1 LIKCDG
7 DRSIIV
13 TGELVSS
20 SDALNNF
27 MKAILISFILSVT
40 SLQAISQC
48 DKKVTWYAS
57 KGDMFDAN
65 GTLLDTKVDSIF
77 LETDPQKI
85 TLRFNADQK
94 TLEGTI
100 KEKTCDWKEPFRNGK
115 TVYHA
120 NVFVD
125 DRASNAVFTVEGK
138 DGKIT
143 LSLTIEIMSDK
154 KFLINIDKYEEVK

>member
-1 LIKCDG
+1 MKTILICF
-7 DRSIIV
+7 IIV
-13 TGELVSS
+13 
-20 SDALNNF
+20 A
-27 MKAILISFILSVT
+27 T

-57 KGDMFDAN
+57 KGEMLDIG
-65 GTLLDTKVDSIF
+65 GTLLDTKIDSIF

-85 TLRFNADQK
+85 TLRFKSDQK
-94 TLEGTI
+94 TLEGTV

-120 NVFVD
+120 NVTVEGGT
-125 DRASNAVFTVEGK
+125 SNAIFTVEAK

-143 LSLTIEIMSDK
+143 LTLTIEARADK
-154 KFLINIDKYEEVK
+154 KFLIYIDRYEEAK

>member
-1 LIKCDG
+1 MKTILLWF
-7 DRSIIV
+7 IIF
-13 TGELVSS
+13 
-20 SDALNNF
+20 A
-27 MKAILISFILSVT
+27 T

-57 KGDMFDAN
+57 KGEMLDISGA
-65 GTLLDTKVDSIF
+65 LLDTKIDSIF

-85 TLRFNADQK
+85 KLRFKSDQK
-94 TLEGTI
+94 TLEGTV

-120 NVFVD
+120 NVTVESGT
-125 DRASNAVFTVEGK
+125 SNAIFTVEAK

-143 LSLTIEIMSDK
+143 LTLTIDARADK
-154 KFLINIDKYEEVK
+154 KFLIYIDRYEEAK

>member
-1 LIKCDG
+1 
-7 DRSIIV
+7 
-13 TGELVSS
+13 
-20 SDALNNF
+20 
-27 MKAILISFILSVT
+27 MKTILLAFILFVT

-57 KGDMFDAN
+57 KGDMFDQGGN
-65 GTLLDTKVDSIF
+65 LLDTKTDSIF

-85 TLRFNADQK
+85 TLRFKADQK
-94 TLEGTI
+94 TLEGTV

-120 NVFVD
+120 NVLVED
-125 DRASNAVFTVEGK
+125 KTSDAVFTVEAK

-143 LSLTIEIMSDK
+143 LMLTIETMPGR
-154 KFLINIDKYEEVK
+154 KFLIYIDSYKEAN

>member
-1 LIKCDG
+1 MKTILLWF
-7 DRSIIV
+7 IIF
-13 TGELVSS
+13 
-20 SDALNNF
+20 A
-27 MKAILISFILSVT
+27 T

-57 KGDMFDAN
+57 KGEMLDISGA
-65 GTLLDTKVDSIF
+65 LLDTKIDSIF

-85 TLRFNADQK
+85 MLRFKSDQK
-94 TLEGTI
+94 TLEGTV

-120 NVFVD
+120 NVTVESGT
-125 DRASNAVFTVEGK
+125 SNAIFTVEAK

-143 LSLTIEIMSDK
+143 LTLTIDARADK
-154 KFLINIDKYEEVK
+154 KFLIYIDRYEEAK